1 MKGRRTALVVLLLAA
16 SSVALLGVAGCSSA
30 QAPTQ
35 TGSAPAKS
43 PMATQVGSSSTGSVG
58 MAQMD
63 CGPCKGKGKVSTVG
77 TVKVVDGV
85 QVVEI
90 GIVGGTYAPN
100 TFTAKAGMPIKVT
113 VSGKATKCM
122 AKPTFPAL
130 KKSVNIADTG
140 TGTIDLGT
148 LSAGT
153 YELTCGMG
161 SHGGNL
167 IVQ

>member
-35 TGSAPAKS
+35 TGSAPVKS
-43 PMATQVGSSSTGSVG
+43 PMATQVGSSSAG